1 MNFSLKFL
9 FIHIFW
15 LTFFKIQAGCIFE
28 CSLKTPNGSWYKDLF
43 YLCVQLMFAQHWGV
57 GGLAAPFDC
66 IIYLFFT
73 LTAMSTLLWGNPLP
87 ASTSTS
93 LHLAAHASTKTT
105 TAGIIILTKLHRC
118 WNYRCCCWA
127 FNNLSS
133 QFYSRLIDSIG
144 PLALY
149 LLN

>member
-1 MNFSLKFL
+1 MYLGILLKYWVILRPIVIFSILMNFSLKFQG
-9 FIHIFW
+9 HY
-15 LTFFKIQAGCIFE
+15 IFE

-43 YLCVQLMFAQHWGV
+43 FLCVQLMFAQHWGV

-87 ASTSTS
+87 PSTSTS

-105 TAGIIILTKLHRC
+105 TTGLILLTKLYRC
-118 WNYRCCCWA
+118 WNYRCCC
-127 FNNLSS
+127 
-133 QFYSRLIDSIG
+133 
-144 PLALY
+144 
-149 LLN
+149 